1 MIRVLI
7 VDDHDLVR
15 AGLANILSEAGFEV
29 LGEAADADTG
39 VEAAC
44 EHQPDVVLWDL
55 AMPGGGLTALPRLPP
70 RCRVVVLTA
79 LDDPL
84 MADEAVRAGA
94 RAFLPKSVSP
104 EQLIETVRKTA
115 SGQMTLPHLPHL
127 TPREREVLD
136 LLAEGCTNCQIADAM
151 KISVKTVESYLERLK
166 DKLCRTST
174 ADLRA
179 WATRRAQTGGG
190 G

>member
-15 AGLANILSEAGFEV
+15 AGLASLLSKAGFEV
-29 LGEAADADTG
+29 VGGADSADAG
-39 VEAAC
+39 VAAAC
-44 EHQPDVVLWDL
+44 AHRPDVVLWDL
-55 AMPGGGLTALPRLPP
+55 AMPGGGLTTLPSLPQ

-84 MADEAVRAGA
+84 VADEAARAGA

-104 EQLIETVRKTA
+104 QQLIETVRKVA
-115 SGQMTLPHLPHL
+115 SGQTTLPRLPHL
-127 TPREREVLD
+127 TPRERQVLD
-136 LLAEGCTNCQIADAM
+136 LLAEGCGNSQIADAM
-151 KISVKTVESYLERLK
+151 KITVKTVESYLERLK
-166 DKLCRTST
+166 DKLGRTST

-179 WATRRAQTGGG
+179 WATRRAQSSGGG
-190 G
+190 